1 MSPPGPFTAVR
12 MLGLTKMMY
21 DMTTKVV
28 IPAKV
33 SRERVVPR
41 REKAKKRSNRLIEPI
56 VPGAS
61 AVS

>member
-1 MSPPGPFTAVR
+1 